1 MKTDLRHYIRNIEDF
16 PKPGVTFRDITPLL
30 LDPRATDEALDQ
42 LCDHVKD
49 LGITKVA
56 AIESRGFF
64 FGSLIAHRLGV
75 GYIPVRKKGKL
86 PFSTLSV
93 TYDLE
98 YGTDTLEIHTDA
110 IAPGDRVLIHDD
122 VLATGGTAR
131 AAVELIEK
139 AGGQVVLL
147 SFLMELKALG
157 GLEKLSGHPVKCLMD
172 F

>member
-1 MKTDLRHYIRNIEDF
+1 MKTDLRRYIRNIEDF
-16 PKPGVTFRDITPLL
+16 PKPGVIFRDITPLM

-42 LCDHVKD
+42 LCDQAKG

-86 PFSTLSV
+86 PFTTLSV

-110 IAPGDRVLIHDD
+110 IVPGDRVLIHDD

-131 AAVELIEK
+131 AAVELVEK

-157 GLEKLSGHPVKCLMD
+157 GREKLSGHPVKCLMD

>member
-1 MKTDLRHYIRNIEDF
+1 MKTDLRRYIRNIEDF
-16 PKPGVTFRDITPLL
+16 PKPGVIFRDITPLL

-42 LCDHVKD
+42 LCDQAKG

-110 IAPGDRVLIHDD
+110 IVPGDRVLIHDD

-131 AAVELIEK
+131 AAVELVEK

-157 GLEKLSGHPVKCLMD
+157 GREKLSGHPVKCLMD

>member
-1 MKTDLRHYIRNIEDF
+1 MKTDLRRYIRNIEDF
-16 PKPGVTFRDITPLL
+16 PKPGVIFRDITPLL

-42 LCDHVKD
+42 LCDQAKG

-86 PFSTLSV
+86 PFTTISV
-93 TYDLE
+93 PYDLE

-110 IAPGDRVLIHDD
+110 IVPGDRVLIHDD

-131 AAVELIEK
+131 AAVELVEK

-157 GLEKLSGHPVKCLMD
+157 GREKLSGHPVKCLMD

>member
-1 MKTDLRHYIRNIEDF
+1 MKTDLRRYIRNIEDF
-16 PKPGVTFRDITPLL
+16 PKPGVIFRDITPLL

-42 LCDHVKD
+42 LCDQAKG

-86 PFSTLSV
+86 PFTTLSV

-110 IAPGDRVLIHDD
+110 IVPGDRVLIHDD

-131 AAVELIEK
+131 AAVELVEK

-157 GLEKLSGHPVKCLMD
+157 GREKLSCHPVKCLMD

>member
-1 MKTDLRHYIRNIEDF
+1 MKTDLRRYIRNIEDF
-16 PKPGVTFRDITPLL
+16 PKPGVIFRDITPLL

-42 LCDHVKD
+42 LCDQAKG

-86 PFSTLSV
+86 PFTTLSV

-110 IAPGDRVLIHDD
+110 IVPGDRVLIHDD

-131 AAVELIEK
+131 AAVELVEK

-147 SFLMELKALG
+147 SLLMELKALG
-157 GLEKLSGHPVKCLMD
+157 GREKLSGHPVKCLMD

>member
-1 MKTDLRHYIRNIEDF
+1 MKTDLRRYIRNIEDF
-16 PKPGVTFRDITPLL
+16 PKPGVIFRDITPLL

-42 LCDHVKD
+42 LCDQAKG

-86 PFSTLSV
+86 PFTTVCV

-110 IAPGDRVLIHDD
+110 IVPGDRVLIHDD

-131 AAVELIEK
+131 AAVELVEK

-157 GLEKLSGHPVKCLMD
+157 GREKLSGHPVKCLMD

>member
-1 MKTDLRHYIRNIEDF
+1 MKTDLRRYIRNIEDF
-16 PKPGVTFRDITPLL
+16 PKPGVIFRDITPLL

-42 LCDHVKD
+42 LCDQAKG

-86 PFSTLSV
+86 PFTTLSV
-93 TYDLE
+93 TYALE

-110 IAPGDRVLIHDD
+110 IVPGDRVLIHDD

-131 AAVELIEK
+131 AAVELVEK

-157 GLEKLSGHPVKCLMD
+157 GREKLSGHPVKCLMD